1 MRWNPVWGYYNQ
13 REKKEWE
20 IDFIVVVEIS
30 NGVGGGA
37 PLRPIDISTQTTAP
51 NPVDDDGPPTYWGVE
66 FVLVETFFYNSNN
79 TFIYVQNCM

>member
-30 NGVGGGA
+30 NGVGGRRRYA
-37 PLRPIDISTQTTAP
+37 RSTFQPKQRRPTLLTMTAP
-51 NPVDDDGPPTYWGVE
+51 PPTEG
-66 FVLVETFFYNSNN
+66 
-79 TFIYVQNCM
+79 

>member
-37 PLRPIDISTQTTAP
+37 PLRTIDISTQTTAP
-51 NPVDDDGPPTYWGVE
+51 NPVDDDGPPHLLRGRIRSSRDI
-66 FVLVETFFYNSNN
+66 LL
-79 TFIYVQNCM
+79 Q